1 MLKIKDHWLTLAR
14 RVPSTH
20 YNERPEGV
28 TPNLLVIHNISLPPG
43 EFGGPYIDQLFT
55 GTLCADQHPYFAQ
68 IAQLRVA
75 AHCLIRREGEI
86 VQYVPFDK
94 RAWHAGQ
101 SVYKGIEN
109 CNDFSIGIEL
119 EGTDE
124 LPYTENQYQALTAVT
139 HALIQT
145 YALKSENI
153 AGHSAISPG
162 RKTDPGES
170 FDWNYF
176 YSLIASSR

>member
-1 MLKIKDHWLTLAR
+1 MKIKDHWLTLAR